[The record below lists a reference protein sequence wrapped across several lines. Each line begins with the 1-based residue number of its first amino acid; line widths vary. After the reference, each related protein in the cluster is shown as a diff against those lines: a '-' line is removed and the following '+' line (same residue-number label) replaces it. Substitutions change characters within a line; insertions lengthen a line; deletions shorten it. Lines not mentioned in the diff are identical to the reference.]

1 MIEWKQIACVI
12 DREGGGWAK
21 YERYVDGVREEKEEP
36 WGSPPR
42 EGERMSEMEKVP
54 MIEELKALLTAATPT
69 PWQWGVHSEPTLTE
83 LGDYAKTMMEK
94 RDGLTCHMAFISDP
108 EDADNEGKYLTTAVV
123 GNGPTSEANAKLIVW
138 AVNALPHLLAEL
150 DALRAER
157 RECPECSVVCADCG
171 CTWRDH
177 HAIDAVLECG
187 NCGHR
192 PCGGAF
198 SSPKTEAALGA
209 QEGSGDGE

>member
-1 MIEWKQIACVI
+1 MSEWKQIACVN

-21 YERYVDGVREEKEEP
+21 YERFVDGVREEKEEP

-42 EGERMSEMEKVP
+42 DGGRMSEMNCLDCGYRGP
-54 MIEELKALLTAATPT
+54 RHFT
-69 PWQWGVHSEPTLTE
+69 
-83 LGDYAKTMMEK
+83 
-94 RDGLTCHMAFISDP
+94 P
-108 EDADNEGKYLTTAVV
+108 EDCVPILKR
-123 GNGPTSEANAKLIVW
+123 
-138 AVNALPHLLAEL
+138 EL

>member
-21 YERYVDGVREEKEEP
+21 YERYVNGVREEKEEP

-42 EGERMSEMEKVP
+42 EGGRMSEIRYNDVHRVTLEMSAS
-54 MIEELKALLTAATPT
+54 LGTA
-69 PWQWGVHSEPTLTE
+69 TE
-83 LGDYAKTMMEK
+83 REAI
-94 RDGLTCHMAFISDP
+94 H
-108 EDADNEGKYLTTAVV
+108 AV
-123 GNGPTSEANAKLIVW
+123 
-138 AVNALPHLLAEL
+138 LAEL

>member
-1 MIEWKQIACVI
+1 
-12 DREGGGWAK
+12 
-21 YERYVDGVREEKEEP
+21 
-36 WGSPPR
+36 
-42 EGERMSEMEKVP
+42 MSEIEKMSAEDFARTVDAVYYDYHGLRARTDEN
-54 MIEELKALLTAATPT
+54 MAGVDVEHMRVQAEL
-69 PWQWGVHSEPTLTE
+69 V
-83 LGDYAKTMMEK
+83 
-94 RDGLTCHMAFISDP
+94 RR
-108 EDADNEGKYLTTAVV
+108 
-123 GNGPTSEANAKLIVW
+123 
-138 AVNALPHLLAEL
+138 LAEL

>member
-42 EGERMSEMEKVP
+42 EGKRMSEMVTRDDFERNLDK
-54 MIEELKALLTAATPT
+54 LLD
-69 PWQWGVHSEPTLTE
+69 
-83 LGDYAKTMMEK
+83 DYY
-94 RDGLTCHMAFISDP
+94 
-108 EDADNEGKYLTTAVV
+108 DNPRVETVRLYLTQ
-123 GNGPTSEANAKLIVW
+123 I
-138 AVNALPHLLAEL
+138 HAEL